1 MIPDGFV
8 GGLTEGVVLKKVGS
22 GATVT
27 GFVFQRFGGRGLTL
41 DVGGDNSLLH
51 EAGAHGLLA
60 DD

>member
-8 GGLTEGVVLKKVGS
+8 GGLTEGVELEKVGS

-27 GFVFQRFGGRGLTL
+27 GVVFQRFGGRGLTL

-51 EAGAHGLLA
+51 EAGAHVLLA